1 MVVRRGRVL
10 LGGRGGRGLLLL
22 RLLGLPILLGND
34 LLSLL
39 LLDGLGEGL
48 LKLML
53 LKVVVVFQINLDTSV
68 LQGIVSLVSDDLV
81 LRVII
86 KCGGGI
92 CIDPEDSN
100 DTNDS
105 N

>member
-1 MVVRRGRVL
+1 MVRRGRVL
-10 LGGRGGRGLLLL
+10 LGGRRGRGLLLH
-22 RLLGLPILLGND
+22 RLLSFPVLLGND

-39 LLDGLGEGL
+39 LFNGLGEGL

-81 LRVII
+81 LRVVIEGL
-86 KCGGGI
+86 KVLVLMPVVC
-92 CIDPEDSN
+92 SR
-100 DTNDS
+100 
-105 N
+105 